1 MRLHSVFAALLLLS
15 APLVA
20 QEKEPKRPKMPA
32 QADTNDA
39 RAYYDFALTRLKDD
53 PEKAADALYWS
64 TRLEPTWADA
74 YYARRVALLLIDRTR
89 LSRYWAGDR
98 RTIESK
104 EVRRIDS
111 LFYHALTINPF
122 VSQTLERQIFE
133 TIADEIAGSYERA
146 GAGTATEVRYAIDQA
161 TRSWGT
167 PFRAWLSY
175 SEGRYPEALALYAQA
190 IRENKRNG
198 PLHVDRAR
206 IFYNTNQPD
215 SALTSLTA
223 AIDDMRTRD
232 KKELIYVYQSKALTE
247 HSIAAVHQRL
257 GNDAAAREAYGRALQ
272 EDLSYYPAHLQLAF
286 MALDAKDTTT
296 ALAEMELATQLR
308 PDDAATQYLY
318 GFTLVTA
325 GKAAAAQSHL
335 EKAIALNPVF
345 AAPKFIYAKLLDLA
359 SFTEEATAEYKRFL
373 AAASKNDLRRKEV
386 EARLTALAKTPLQ
399 DRR

>member
-1 MRLHSVFAALLLLS
+1 MRLHSFVTALLLMS
-15 APLVA
+15 APVAA
-20 QEKEPKRPKMPA
+20 QEKEPKRPKLAA
-32 QADTNDA
+32 QADTNDSK
-39 RAYYDFALTRLKDD
+39 AYYEFALARLKDD
-53 PEKAADALYWS
+53 PDKAADALYWS

-74 YYARRVALLLIDRTR
+74 YYARRVALLLADRAK

-104 EVRRIDS
+104 EVKRIDS

-122 VSQTLERQIFE
+122 VSQTLERQIYE
-133 TIADEIAGSYERA
+133 AIADEIAGRYERA
-146 GAGTATEVRYAIDQA
+146 GAGTATEVRYLIDQA

-167 PFRAWLSY
+167 SGRAWLAY
-175 SEGRYPEALALYAQA
+175 SDSRYPEALALYAQA
-190 IRENKRNG
+190 IKEDKRNG

-206 IFYNTNQPD
+206 IFYNTNRPD
-215 SALTSLTA
+215 SALVSLTA
-223 AIDDMRTRD
+223 AIDDMRKRD
-232 KKELIYVYQSKALTE
+232 KKDLIYVYQSKALTE
-247 HSIAAVHQRL
+247 HSIAVVHQRL

-308 PDDAATQYLY
+308 PDDASTQYLY
-318 GFTLVTA
+318 GYTLVAA
-325 GKAAAAQSHL
+325 GRGAAAQPFL

-345 AAPKFIYAKLLDLA
+345 AAPKFVYARLLDRA

-373 AAASKNDLRRKEV
+373 AAASKNDLRRPEA
-386 EARLTALAKTPLQ
+386 EARLAALSKPPLE